1 MRFLRFSLLF
11 LFIFSCSKQDI
22 NHSTLFYFIPEN
34 TSIILKTSNIESLKS
49 SIDNNDFLESLSET
63 NTYKNLNKKYISYFY
78 HIINFYEKNRNK
90 IMTQY
95 IS

>member
-11 LFIFSCSKQDI
+11 LFIFSCSKKDI

-49 SIDNNDFLESLSET
+49 SIDNNDFLEKTKKSNAL
-63 NTYKNLNKKYISYFY
+63 NLKY
-78 HIINFYEKNRNK
+78 NFFSKHLFKEGEFV
-90 IMTQY
+90 
-95 IS
+95 